1 MSKPETFEELQ
12 KALVDQA
19 VKAAQDQ
26 WKVLEKERKLSSL
39 FRDLGFRSNADLIK
53 ALQELGDAKPKKVKG
68 EKKPK
73 VKAKAKAKGKRI
85 RLTDE
90 VRVKVLEL
98 KLQGKSAAEISK
110 ELGISQPSVYK
121 ITKGGSA
128 EEGSPSTAA

>member
-12 KALVDQA
+12 KTLVDQA
-19 VKAAQDQ
+19 VKTAQDQ
-26 WKVLEKERKLSSL
+26 WKVLERERKLSSL
-39 FRDLGFRSNADLIK
+39 FRDLNFRSNADLIK
-53 ALQELGDAKPKKVKG
+53 ALQELGESKPKKTKG
-68 EKKPK
+68 EKKAK
-73 VKAKAKAKGKRI
+73 IKAKTKGKGKRI

-98 KLQGKSAAEISK
+98 KLQGKTAAEISK

-128 EEGSPSTAA
+128 EESTPPAAA